1 MDRIIL
7 PDDVVE
13 RGGFDVKVTFPDEE
27 RRPPV
32 IVRFVRRNWAVVT
45 FADRLSRVRH
55 FFISHSLKSS
65 INSKFSNLHLCG
77 YIVALYL

>member
-13 RGGFDVKVTFPDEE
+13 IGGFDIKVTFPDEE

-32 IVRFVRRNWAVVT
+32 IVKFVRRNWAVVT
-45 FADRLSRVRH
+45 FADRLSRVRI
-55 FFISHSLKSS
+55 FYFKFILTQIFNELEIQPIHMHK
-65 INSKFSNLHLCG
+65 
-77 YIVALYL
+77 

>member
-13 RGGFDVKVTFPDEE
+13 RGGFDVKVTFPNEE

-32 IVRFVRRNWAVVT
+32 VIKFVRRNWAVVT

-55 FFISHSLKSS
+55 FSFPNSSSFKSS
-65 INSKFSNLHLCG
+65 IDSKFILCVHIH
-77 YIVALYL
+77 IVAL

>member
-32 IVRFVRRNWAVVT
+32 IVKFVRRNWAVVT

-55 FFISHSLKSS
+55 FS
-65 INSKFSNLHLCG
+65 IQIHTHSNLQLNRHST
-77 YIVALYL
+77 YTYAKV